1 MNHSSTATGRLA
13 GVALRLPSQPAVRTT
28 DDAVRHG
35 QRWRR
40 WRPTISLTRLQR
52 QGLEWQRENAEHF
65 ERSLDSMRRFESNPG
80 PMGTL
85 WGAVLRP
92 SGEVLDLGLMSCRV
106 VTDTGT
112 AYLIDSLQG
121 LVEPELLRYHGI
133 GTSTTAESAAQTAL
147 VTELT
152 TQYNPS
158 NTRAT
163 GSQGE
168 QSGDSKTYETIGTNT
183 VSATVAIT
191 EHGLF
196 SQAAVGGGTML
207 DRSVFSVVNLV
218 SPESFATTYRYTLP
232 SGG

>member
-1 MNHSSTATGRLA
+1 MNFSTATGRLA
-13 GVALRLPSQPAVRTT
+13 GAALRLPSQPAVHTVE
-28 DDAVRHG
+28 DAVQQG

-40 WRPTISLTRLQR
+40 WRPTTFLNRLAR

-65 ERSLDSMRRFESNPG
+65 ERSIDSMRRFESNPG
-80 PMGTL
+80 PLGTL

-92 SGEVLDLGLMSCRV
+92 NGEVLDLGLISCRV
-106 VTDTGT
+106 VTDAGS
-112 AYLIDSLQG
+112 AYLIDALQG
-121 LVEPELLRYHGI
+121 LVEPELLRYHAI
-133 GTSTTAESAAQTAL
+133 GTGTTAESVTQTTL
-147 VTELT
+147 ITELS
-152 TQYNPS
+152 TQYTPA

-168 QSGDSKTYETIGTNT
+168 QAGDAKTYETIGTNT
-183 VSATVAIT
+183 VGASVAIT

-196 SQAAVGGGTML
+196 SQAAAGGGTML

-218 SPESFATTYRYTLP
+218 SSESFATTYRYTLP